1 MTILTESETV
11 IAVSVRS
18 KASEHA
24 CPRCGTLSS
33 RIHSR
38 YVRTAADLPCAGK
51 KVEIQLATRGF
62 IRNAPLCPRRIFAER
77 FDEGIIA
84 ERARRTSRLECI
96 VHHLGLA
103 LGGRPAA
110 GFAKRL
116 MMPVSNDTL
125 LKVVRRRAKLP
136 AEPLNVIGID
146 DWAWRRNH
154 RYGTIICDLE
164 RRRIVALLP
173 DREIAT
179 VETWLTDHQG
189 IRVVSRDRGGG
200 YGEAASR
207 ALPNAVQV
215 ADRWHLMENAR
226 YASGQGPGYA
236 DLIRLLSPVSAAA
249 VPLSNSMAVVRR
261 CDWRGDRRCG

>member
-1 MTILTESETV
+1 MASKLRLSSLIPAGLIVDDMTESEAALV
-11 IAVSVRS
+11 VSARS

-33 RIHSR
+33 RVHSR

-51 KVEIQLATRGF
+51 KVELRLVTRRF
-62 IRNAPLCPRRIFAER
+62 VCSAPLCHQQIFAER

-110 GFAKRL
+110 NFAQRL
-116 MMPVSNDTL
+116 RMPVSNDTL
-125 LKVVRRRAKLP
+125 LRVVRRRAKLP
-136 AEPLNVIGID
+136 TEPLRIVGVD

-179 VETWLTDHQG
+179 VQAWLTDHPG
-189 IRVVSRDRGGG
+189 ISVVSRDRADPGMI
-200 YGEAASR
+200 GEPGLYSR
-207 ALPNAVQV
+207 NLPV
-215 ADRWHLMENAR
+215 
-226 YASGQGPGYA
+226 G
-236 DLIRLLSPVSAAA
+236 
-249 VPLSNSMAVVRR
+249 
-261 CDWRGDRRCG
+261 